1 MIQLAADRGRFID
14 QSQSFNV
21 FVNNINT
28 TLLTK
33 IHFYGWSKGLKT
45 GTYYI
50 RSKSVL
56 QSQRFGIDPNKAKEM
71 ETICEICSG

>member
-1 MIQLAADRGRFID
+1 MIQLSADRGRFID

-50 RSKSVL
+50 RYGAHWKRL
-56 QSQRFGIDPNKAKEM
+56 KFI
-71 ETICEICSG
+71 